1 VTGYRAKAELIGGHR
16 ELASRCVRIDCG
28 DTLRYTYACRL
39 GCSTNLIRCNRIGVN
54 KPVDIA
60 VVRVVVSSDWRQ
72 TFKQGGAEVAE
83 QRYSEVD
90 NMLTRLWF
98 LPSRTAEQR
107 SGRLSDW
114 PDSGYRNRREP
125 VAKRSG
131 PVRYAD
137 YGSVAGFTSAGFR
150 VGADRGLGLETFSV
164 RVLVLLLRPERGGRR
179 PGLSPS
185 VSPGS
190 QLQGP
195 YEYRGG
201 GLSPDL
207 RGSRFDGQS
216 DPPCPRR
223 PDLQAVPL
231 ALHPPRVSSEATPW
245 SGCPPDLLVVVG
257 VAPDS
262 RCTLWG
268 WATDTASSLSRCLVR
283 RCP

>member
-39 GCSTNLIRCNRIGVN
+39 ACSTNLIRCNRIGVN

-72 TFKQGGAEVAE
+72 TFQQGGAEVAE

-107 SGRLSDW
+107 SRRLSDW

-137 YGSVAGFTSAGFR
+137 HGSVAGFKSAGFR
-150 VGADRGLGLETFSV
+150 VGADRGLGLTTFSV

-185 VSPGS
+185 VSPGRS
-190 QLQGP
+190 S
-195 YEYRGG
+195 RGHTNIEG
-201 GLSPDL
+201 AG
-207 RGSRFDGQS
+207 
-216 DPPCPRR
+216 CR
-223 PDLQAVPL
+223 PT
-231 ALHPPRVSSEATPW
+231 SEAAGLTGNP
-245 SGCPPDLLVVVG
+245 
-257 VAPDS
+257 
-262 RCTLWG
+262 TLH
-268 WATDTASSLSRCLVR
+268 VR
-283 RCP
+283 ADPTFRLFPLRFIRPA